1 MLNSLRALFQR
12 EIAALREDLL
22 AYPSDEALWRTAPG
36 IANSAGT
43 LALHL
48 AGNLRHY
55 LGARLGET
63 GYRRDRGAEF
73 TRRDVSREEL
83 LRELD
88 EAARVV
94 EDTLAAL
101 PPDRLADPFPDPVR
115 DEQVTV
121 EHALLHVLVHLGY
134 HRGQVNYH
142 RRMLEE

>member
-1 MLNSLRALFQR
+1 MLNRLRVLFQR
-12 EIAALREDLL
+12 EIAALRDDLL
-22 AYPSDEALWRTAPG
+22 AYPSDEALWRSAPG

-48 AGNLRHY
+48 AGNLQHY

-63 GYRRDRGAEF
+63 GYRRDRDAEF
-73 TRRDVSREEL
+73 ARRGVPREEL

-88 EAARVV
+88 EAARAV
-94 EDTLAAL
+94 DRALSTLPAH
-101 PPDRLADPFPDPVR
+101 RLSDPFPDPVR
-115 DEQVTV
+115 GEQVTV